1 MHLTTPAVSVPLA
14 NLLRLVHTRLTS
26 AALTDA
32 RLIARVVPL
41 VKAVNLLR

>member
-1 MHLTTPAVSVPLA
+1 MLFITPVANVPLA